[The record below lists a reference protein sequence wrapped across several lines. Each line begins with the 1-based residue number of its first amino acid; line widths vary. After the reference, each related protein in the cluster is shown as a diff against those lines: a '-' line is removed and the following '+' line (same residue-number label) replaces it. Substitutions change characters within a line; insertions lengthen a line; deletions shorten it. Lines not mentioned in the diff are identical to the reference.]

1 MMFLLHDTYNQK
13 IYGVF
18 SEMDTAKAFVADAL
32 GMEVQWSDPKHTVTG
47 SVSSI
52 PRAKNNYRITPVL
65 VDPTAVSNLPHGF

>member
-32 GMEVQWSDPKHTVTG
+32 SMDVQWSDPKHTVTG
-47 SVSSI
+47 SVSSM
-52 PRAKNNYRITPVL
+52 PRAKNNYRIVPVP
-65 VDPTAVSNLPHGF
+65 VDPTGLSSLPFGF